1 MNKTYGFTYCL
12 PLLEDLVL
20 IRGWRMTS
28 TSAPSS
34 SEELSSEDE
43 SSEDPSSHEKSDKS
57 EKSSSLYQ
65 NENFFPC

>member
-1 MNKTYGFTYCL
+1 MSKIYTYTYCL

-43 SSEDPSSHEKSDKS
+43 SPEDPSSHEKSERS
-57 EKSSSLYQ
+57 ENSSSLSDPK
-65 NENFFPC
+65 FDP

>member
-1 MNKTYGFTYCL
+1 MIKDLPKIYTYTYCL
-12 PLLEDLVL
+12 PLFEDLVL

-43 SSEDPSSHEKSDKS
+43 SSEDPSSHEKSERS
-57 EKSSSLYQ
+57 EKSPSL
-65 NENFFPC
+65 